1 MDPISLLGSIAALLT
16 TAAFVPQAYK
26 TIRERSTEDLSFL
39 TFSMLLVGT
48 ICWCVYG
55 VYIGN
60 MPLILAN
67 SVTAALTGMIWSLKL
82 RDLYIQRTRK
92 RAAGTRVQ

>member
-1 MDPISLLGSIAALLT
+1 MDPISLLGGIAALLT

-26 TIRERSTEDLSFL
+26 TLRERSTEDLSL
-39 TFSMLLVGT
+39 ITFSMLLVGT

-60 MPLILAN
+60 LPLILAN
-67 SVTAALTGMIWSLKL
+67 SVTAALTGMIWVLKL
-82 RDLYIQRTRK
+82 RDLLTR
-92 RAAGTRVQ
+92 RAGTRVR